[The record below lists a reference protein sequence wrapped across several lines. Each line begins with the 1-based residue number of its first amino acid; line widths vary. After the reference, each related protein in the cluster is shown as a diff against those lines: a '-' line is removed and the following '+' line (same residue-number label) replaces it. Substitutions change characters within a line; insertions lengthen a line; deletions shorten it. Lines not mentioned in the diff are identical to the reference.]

1 MILLITIFLPLSED
15 TKRSA
20 VSYAVGLSLIR
31 QPLSRT
37 LLTLYF
43 VSVFEMFCAMHVL
56 SNLGKDFKMQAN
68 TGTLIQMLSQNT
80 EWLLYILKFN

>member
-20 VSYAVGLSLIR
+20 VSYTVGLSLIR

-43 VSVFEMFCAMHVL
+43 VSVFEMFCAMRVL